1 MIGKPYILILL
12 IGVLLFLDAFLVI
25 RYISWGCGF
34 EEIAPF
40 AGFLIIAE
48 SITVFSIIR
57 FNQLINPFTIYSVFI
72 YIAGF
77 SFLTISDRQSAYD
90 TSFTIVI
97 LISIASFIIGGFVAM
112 KTYKFSFKSYMRPL
126 SPRVSL
132 AFLLLLFVAGIAV
145 FMMEVRQLGYLP
157 ILSLGNAEMYQ
168 ELNENEVTPLHNLI
182 VLNSVLPAMFYV
194 LFKRKTIRFWQ
205 FVLLSLVCSFIILN
219 FFSRQIIV
227 LFFFSML
234 IAYSYYKTIPM
245 FKLLSIGTACI
256 LIFIILG
263 KLRGSGTEAA
273 NSMSV
278 NDFLKDYGDITKPT
292 NIIETYL
299 SLYGAV
305 NFSTGNQ
312 IVHESQRDEYISYGV
327 YTARPVIT
335 LLPLD
340 KAVIYPL
347 QYSSYTRLGTYLV
360 DPFLDFRWIGV
371 IGLNFLYGLFSMNSF
386 KNYAAK
392 KGEYYIV
399 EWSLFIFCIF
409 MCAFTNFFHMF
420 FVAFFFIVNR
430 IAIK

>member
-1 MIGKPYILILL
+1 M
-12 IGVLLFLDAFLVI
+12 I
-25 RYISWGCGF
+25 RYLSWGCTQ
-34 EEIAPF
+34 EQIIPF
-40 AGFLIIAE
+40 TAFLIIAE
-48 SITVFSIIR
+48 SITVFSILR
-57 FNQLINPFTIYSVFI
+57 FNQIINPFTIYSVFI

-77 SFLTISDRQSAYD
+77 SFLMISDRQIGYD
-90 TSFTIVI
+90 LRFMLIII
-97 LISIASFIIGGFVAM
+97 LSITCFITGGLVAM
-112 KTYKFSFKSYMRPL
+112 KTYKFSFKSYILPL
-126 SPRVSL
+126 SPRISL
-132 AFLLLLFVAGIAV
+132 AFLLVLFVAGIGV
-145 FMMEVRQLGYLP
+145 FLIEVRQLGYLP

-168 ELNENEVTPLHNLI
+168 ELNENEVTALHNFI
-182 VLNSVLPAMFYV
+182 VLNSVLPAMFYI

-205 FVLLSLVCSFIILN
+205 FLLLSLVCCFIIFN

-234 IAYSYYKTIPM
+234 VAYSYYKTIPM
-245 FKLLSIGTACI
+245 FRLLSIGTACV
-256 LIFIILG
+256 LVFIVLG

-273 NSMSV
+273 NSMTV

-305 NFSTGNQ
+305 NLSTGNL
-312 IVHESQRDEYISYGV
+312 IVHESQRDGYISYGV
-327 YTARPVIT
+327 YTARPLIT
-335 LLPLD
+335 LLPIN
-340 KAVIYPL
+340 KAAIYPL

-360 DPFLDFRWIGV
+360 DPFLDFRWVGV
-371 IGLNFLYGLFSMNSF
+371 ICMNFLYGLFAMNSF
-386 KNYAAK
+386 KNYVSK
-392 KGEYYIV
+392 NGEYYIV